1 MEKNIEVYKG
11 EGKIKVILKRDTELV
26 YDEQDRLSLSVGM
39 SQLYESGVA
48 SSRELGKIFG
58 CSGVTVLRQGKRLSG
73 KGARGLKDGRVENGR
88 EPKLSTKDKSGILE
102 MMFQDLGKKRE
113 KILEEIN
120 ALRRGK
126 ERISMRTLS
135 RYFSESGLGMMQAG
149 SRLKQSTP
157 SVETERTGSN
167 EIEKKESR
175 YAGTYLGYLG
185 LVRMGYQEVIKE
197 VKETSLGLRPEKK
210 LRYSI
215 EELFFLL
222 YSLYAESRRRRVYD
236 LGTVAHE
243 EYAGLIGRVRHIL
256 ASGVWKRLEE
266 LIREMDLERFEDCA
280 SEGIVK
286 SGIFLPRR
294 ICRRHDAS
302 LREKNAGERGEKAL
316 EIFYGDSH
324 VSEVSRKE
332 NISMALHGI
341 KRRKVKAVNKNYI
354 VSAKGIPVLHSIVEG
369 KRRLSQ
375 ELSGLVV
382 KLSKCFPGAV
392 VSFDK
397 GGVSKKVLNTFI
409 KEGMKFVAW
418 LPKWKSVK
426 ELIEKIPMKK
436 YNVERKE
443 EKKSR
448 RGKVR
453 RKIVEKLC
461 ETKLEYKDVG
471 WLRVVVVYFLNT
483 RQKAWLCTNYTKKE
497 CGTLKTREI
506 IRYKQCVENFF
517 KQRKCYGSL
526 DCFGGGKAMRKKIEK
541 PSIKTIESKIK
552 RAEHQKQAFQTGLQ
566 DLNIGHSSHLIEDSV
581 YRLGLKMFTERID
594 ELKQKLEKLKAIR
607 NWLLGGKKPDFI
619 LTPYELDLRKER
631 ILTQFQDW
639 AYLVKKDLTREFKEC
654 YKKVLIESGL
664 NMKETTEKL
673 DNLDDTKVY
682 RELSTLGGMLE
693 WNHTN
698 GTLNVKLNPMLNKL
712 EQQALVLLC
721 RDISKRNTEIDF
733 GKERKYILKISSY

>member
-1 MEKNIEVYKG
+1 MEKSIEWYKE
-11 EGKIKVILKRDTELV
+11 EGKIKVILKKDTELV
-26 YDEQDRLSLSVGM
+26 YDEKDRLSLSVGM
-39 SQLYESGVA
+39 NQLYKSGVG

-58 CSGVTVLRQGKRLSG
+58 CSGVTVLRQKKRVSEKGVSGLS
-73 KGARGLKDGRVENGR
+73 DGRAGNGR
-88 EPKLSTKDKSGILE
+88 ECKLSTKDKSSILE
-102 MMFQDLGKKRE
+102 MMFQDLGKERG

-120 ALRRGK
+120 AVRRGK
-126 ERISMRTLS
+126 EKISLRTLS
-135 RYFSESGLGMMQAG
+135 RYFSESGLGMMQSG
-149 SRLKQSTP
+149 YRLKQSTD
-157 SVETERTGSN
+157 SRKTERTDSN

-175 YAGTYLGYLG
+175 YAGTYLGYPG
-185 LVRMGYQEVIKE
+185 LARMGYQEVIKK
-197 VKETSLGLRPEKK
+197 VKETSMGLRSEEK

-243 EYAGLIGRVRHIL
+243 EYAGLIGRDRHIL

-266 LIREMDLERFEDCA
+266 LTREMDLEGFEDCA
-280 SEGIVK
+280 SEGIVT
-286 SGIFLPRR
+286 SGIF
-294 ICRRHDAS
+294 AS
-302 LREKNAGERGEKAL
+302 LREKNVGGQGEKAL

-332 NISMALHGI
+332 NISMAMHGI

-369 KRRLSQ
+369 RRRLSQ
-375 ELSGLVV
+375 ELPGLVI
-382 KLSKCFPGAV
+382 KLSKYFPGAA

-418 LPKWKSVK
+418 LPKWRSVK

-448 RGKVR
+448 TGKVR

-461 ETKLEYKDVG
+461 ETELEYKGVG

-517 KQRKCYGSL
+517 KQRKCYGSM

-552 RAEHQKQAFQTGLQ
+552 RAERQKQAFMSGLQ
-566 DLNIGHSSHLIEDSV
+566 DLNIGHSSHLIEESV
-581 YRLGLKMFTERID
+581 YRIGLKMFTERLD
-594 ELKQKLEKLKAIR
+594 ELEQKLGKLKAIR

-712 EQQALVLLC
+712 EQQAMVLLC

-733 GKERKYILKISSY
+733 GKGRKYILKISSY